1 MLSFASSKLL
11 QEDSSGVGGWG
22 VGVASSHQM
31 KIHFVTKGRL
41 SQSCYGKGCHSTVD
55 PWGFALELGSYSA
68 MLTLSTSSKVT
79 WVHSA
84 I

>member
-11 QEDSSGVGGWG
+11 QEDSSGVWGWG

-41 SQSCYGKGCHSTVD
+41 SQSCHSTAD